1 MDIMQRRAALLG
13 SIKNASPIAYEA
25 YNLSFDGTDST
36 VIDTGIYLFTQE
48 NINRDFEFIAEEI
61 DGTNIRNSTIICAKH
76 NGNAYGF
83 LVRTAGSP
91 STAFN
96 GTIFVKSTPN
106 IAKVIIRRENGVIT
120 MSGENITNQG
130 VKFANNVFGWPL
142 VLGCAID
149 DDGSH
154 YRHATGTIA
163 HVKVTWL

>member
-1 MDIMQRRAALLG
+1 MDIMQRRAALIRSL
-13 SIKNASPIAYEA
+13 KKDNVVYEA

-36 VIDTGIYLFTQE
+36 MIDTGVYLFTQE
-48 NINRDFEFIAEEI
+48 NINKDFEFIAEGI
-61 DGTNIRNSTIICAKH
+61 VGANIKDSTIICAKH

-83 LVRTAGSP
+83 LVRTTAN
-91 STAFN
+91 STTTYK

-120 MSGENITNQG
+120 TSGENITNPN
-130 VKFANNVFGWPL
+130 VSFVNNVFAWPL
-142 VLGCAID
+142 VLGCAIE

-154 YRHATGTIA
+154 YRHATGTIE